1 VTDKHESVHFCV
13 PDVLAV
19 LFAVYMKGKGSSVCG
34 VIGHGTL
41 LFTFPLGWQWQTEWK
56 IIVDSWTGPEFAATG
71 SGYTKEVEDMLKVL
85 SPWMVSFI
93 KNLPAIKVLIPHFR
107 HIIGMVEYI
116 SCIII

>member
-93 KNLPAIKVLIPHFR
+93 KNLPAIKVLIPHFW